1 MYGPPYGN
9 PQGQYLGPTQQLSD
23 PRFLEYI
30 MCQAI
35 TREQCLTEANRV
47 IDRLQ
52 FQLNKELQSEQEY
65 QRTMEQNGCT
75 VTWDKRGRTHVI
87 LNDSI
92 DSVLLIVPDPLLGMP
107 SWYLVSLRR
116 TGQTVVIWNQEFE
129 NDFKFLHKFQLLPG
143 VEVHNA
149 KTQRRTAQL
158 LRSEI
163 YKVLKSI
170 NLPFYAGWQPSDAG
184 YSFGTFPCGTT
195 HQCFPQIDFLA
206 PHSEPVTATDA
217 TVAAFQFWDVFSVL
231 EDGFSRK
238 IIFLIFHES
247 VLHTLLEHIGYKVP
261 LAFAF
266 FSDDSEQTTY
276 LKHLFSWRGDSVLS
290 PDENPQHISWSL
302 VTPKDQPILVV
313 DSGRLN
319 NRAKTMNILE
329 DALVNGT
336 VSMKIGQGE
345 KAFPLQGPIIII
357 SDRISALTVAPE
369 VMVLDIPPGSFERK
383 FWLEIADS
391 VSENRD
397 YLRGFISFTE
407 SRTAEL
413 QQALK
418 QGRKRALELSEGE
431 LNDRCVETLGVFL
444 GLDIFLGEFFKHC
457 SSVITPVVQF
467 DEATEVKLVELL
479 RQATDK
485 ELHTSLAD
493 QFLMVGRKQ
502 IERGKVQTYSKDHA
516 PKTVEGSIVFYDWDY
531 LYFNSTA
538 FFQVCDALS
547 QSRPA
552 VLKSLAEAGLFGGRQ
567 VNATTAQ
574 TRITVCNVYGQ
585 RQSIKVYA
593 VCRAAFDEIRIGD
606 PLILDGED
614 QL

>member
-9 PQGQYLGPTQQLSD
+9 LQGQYLGPTQQLSD
-23 PRFLEYI
+23 PRFLERI
-30 MCQAI
+30 TSQAI
-35 TREQCLTEANRV
+35 YREQCLTEANRV

-52 FQLNKELQSEQEY
+52 FQLYQELQSEQEY

-92 DSVLLIVPDPLLGMP
+92 DSALLIVPDPLLGMSP
-107 SWYLVSLRR
+107 WYLVRLRR
-116 TGQTVVIWNQEFE
+116 TDQSFMIEDKEFE

-163 YKVLKSI
+163 YKAVKSI
-170 NLPFYAGWQPSDAG
+170 NLPFYAGWQLSNAG
-184 YSFGTFPCGTT
+184 YSFGTFPSGAT
-195 HQCFPQIDFLA
+195 HQCFTQIDFLA
-206 PHSEPVTATDA
+206 PHSEPVTAADA
-217 TVAAFQFWDVFSVL
+217 TVAALQFWDVFRVL
-231 EDGFSRK
+231 ENEFSRQML
-238 IIFLIFHES
+238 FLIFHEA
-247 VLHTLLEHIGYKVP
+247 VLHSLLEHMGFKVP
-261 LAFAF
+261 LAFAL
-266 FSDDSEQTTY
+266 FSDDSEQTAY
-276 LKHLFSWRGDSVLS
+276 LKHLFSWRGDPVLS
-290 PDENPQHISWSL
+290 PDENTQHISWSL

-345 KAFPLQGPIIII
+345 KTFSLQGPIVIL
-357 SDRISALTVAPE
+357 SERISALTMAPE
-369 VMVLDIPPGSFERK
+369 VMVLDIPPSSFKRK
-383 FWLEIADS
+383 LWLEIADS

-407 SRTAEL
+407 SRTTEL
-413 QQALK
+413 QEALK
-418 QGRKRALELSEGE
+418 QGRKRALQLSEGE
-431 LNDRCVETLGVFL
+431 LNNRCVETLGVFL

-457 SSVITPVVQF
+457 SSVITPIVQF

-479 RQATDK
+479 RQTTDK
-485 ELHTSLAD
+485 ELYTSLAD
-493 QFLMVGRKQ
+493 QFLMVGREQ
-502 IERGKVQTYSKDHA
+502 IERRTVQIYSKDHA
-516 PKTVEGSIVFYDWDY
+516 HQIMEAPIVYYDWEY
-531 LYFNSTA
+531 FYFNSAA

-552 VLKSLAEAGLFGGRQ
+552 VLSALAEAGLFGGRQ
-567 VNATTAQ
+567 VNGTTAQ

-585 RQSIKVYA
+585 RKTIRVYA
-593 VCRAAFDEIRIGD
+593 VDRAAFDDIRIGN
-606 PLILDGED
+606 PLILDEEE

>member
-9 PQGQYLGPTQQLSD
+9 LQGQYLGPTQQLSD
-23 PRFLEYI
+23 PRFLERI
-30 MCQAI
+30 TSQAI
-35 TREQCLTEANRV
+35 YREQCLTEANRV

-52 FQLNKELQSEQEY
+52 FQLYQELQSEQEY

-92 DSVLLIVPDPLLGMP
+92 DSALLIVPDPLLGMSP
-107 SWYLVSLRR
+107 WYLVRLRR
-116 TGQTVVIWNQEFE
+116 TDQSFMIEDKEFE

-163 YKVLKSI
+163 YKAVKSI
-170 NLPFYAGWQPSDAG
+170 NLPFYAGWQLSNAG
-184 YSFGTFPCGTT
+184 YSFGTFPSGAT
-195 HQCFPQIDFLA
+195 HQCFTQIDFLA
-206 PHSEPVTATDA
+206 PHSEPVTAADA
-217 TVAAFQFWDVFSVL
+217 TVAALQFWDVFRVL
-231 EDGFSRK
+231 ENEFSRQML
-238 IIFLIFHES
+238 FLIFHEA
-247 VLHTLLEHIGYKVP
+247 VLH
-261 LAFAF
+261 
-266 FSDDSEQTTY
+266 
-276 LKHLFSWRGDSVLS
+276 
-290 PDENPQHISWSL
+290 SL
-302 VTPKDQPILVV
+302 
-313 DSGRLN
+313 
-319 NRAKTMNILE
+319 NILE

-345 KAFPLQGPIIII
+345 KTFSLQGPIVIL
-357 SDRISALTVAPE
+357 SERISALTMAPE
-369 VMVLDIPPGSFERK
+369 VMVLDIPPSSFKRK
-383 FWLEIADS
+383 LWLEIADS

-407 SRTAEL
+407 SRTTEL
-413 QQALK
+413 QEALK
-418 QGRKRALELSEGE
+418 QGRKRALQLSEGE
-431 LNDRCVETLGVFL
+431 LNNRCVETLGVFL

-457 SSVITPVVQF
+457 SSVITPIVQF

-479 RQATDK
+479 RQTTDK
-485 ELHTSLAD
+485 ELYTSLAD
-493 QFLMVGRKQ
+493 QFLMVGREQ
-502 IERGKVQTYSKDHA
+502 IERRTVQIYSKDHA
-516 PKTVEGSIVFYDWDY
+516 HQIMEAPIVYYDWEY
-531 LYFNSTA
+531 FYFNSAA

-552 VLKSLAEAGLFGGRQ
+552 VLSALAEAGLFGGRQ
-567 VNATTAQ
+567 VNGTTAQ

-585 RQSIKVYA
+585 RKTIRVYA
-593 VCRAAFDEIRIGD
+593 VDRAAFDDIRIGN
-606 PLILDGED
+606 PLILDEEE